1 MLKLEVV
8 VPDTSFGTWLKISFL
23 ALSSSSYF
31 FRGPGSRCQSY
42 VLVVSG
48 PGSRSRSWVL
58 VVGDGWFQDLV
69 QDLDRTFK

>member
-1 MLKLEVV
+1 MPLFW
-8 VPDTSFGTWLKISFL
+8 DL
-23 ALSSSSYF
+23 AQDLLCTFKWFQLLLS
-31 FRGPGSRCQSY
+31 GPGSRSQSY

-58 VVGDGWFQDLV
+58 VVGDGWFQDLI